1 MNGGNMER
9 KRLRAVI
16 YCRVGNESQVDRG
29 IALTTQNV
37 LLRHQAAREN
47 IDIVGEVQVCEKGIT
62 LNRPGW
68 HEALNLAAK
77 SKADAIF
84 VTKYDRVARGSSFG
98 YFVHGRVCSH
108 SGSLRQAIFSAVLWK
123 GRTVPRRG

>member
-9 KRLRAVI
+9 KKIRAVI
-16 YCRVGNESQVDRG
+16 YCRVGNESQVDG
-29 IALTTQNV
+29 GMALTTQNV

-77 SKADAIF
+77 NKADAIF
-84 VTKYDRVARGSSFG
+84 VTKYDRVARGT
-98 YFVHGRVCSH
+98 
-108 SGSLRQAIFSAVLWK
+108 LLLEQAIADMDKLGLKLHTGMEKFPVLK
-123 GRTVPRRG
+123 GRKK

>member
-1 MNGGNMER
+1 MER

-16 YCRVGNESQVDRG
+16 YCRVGNENQVDG
-29 IALTTQNV
+29 GMALTTQNV
-37 LLRHQAAREN
+37 LLRHQADREN

-84 VTKYDRVARGSSFG
+84 VTKYDRVARGSS
-98 YFVHGRVCSH
+98 
-108 SGSLRQAIFSAVLWK
+108 LLEQAIADMDKRGLKLHTGMEKFPVLK
-123 GRTVPRRG
+123 GRRK

>member
-16 YCRVGNESQVDRG
+16 YCRVGNESQVDG
-29 IALTTQNV
+29 GMTLTTQNV
-37 LLRHQAAREN
+37 LLRHQAGREN

-84 VTKYDRVARGSSFG
+84 VTKYDRVARGSS
-98 YFVHGRVCSH
+98 
-108 SGSLRQAIFSAVLWK
+108 LLEQAIADMDKRGLKLHTGMEKFPVLK
-123 GRTVPRRG
+123 GRRK

>member
-1 MNGGNMER
+1 MER

-16 YCRVGNESQVDRG
+16 YCRVGNESQADG
-29 IALTTQNV
+29 GMALTTQNV

-47 IDIVGEVQVCEKGIT
+47 IDIVGEIQVYEKGIT

-77 SKADAIF
+77 NKADAIF
-84 VTKYDRVARGSSFG
+84 VTKNDRVARGST
-98 YFVHGRVCSH
+98 
-108 SGSLRQAIFSAVLWK
+108 LLEQAITDMDKRGLKLHTSMEKFPVLK
-123 GRTVPRRG
+123 GRRK